1 MIFWIENSQKINYS
15 DLINDLKS
23 GTPSIESKNYNY
35 YLKFLINLSEGHSI
49 SSFENLLE
57 YLKKNSEKLFFYQST
72 SGTTA
77 EPKLIKV
84 NLKKCLRNI
93 KNTGDKKNSWAM
105 CYPVESFASKQ
116 VFFQALFNKD
126 KVVFCFNNDFK
137 KSFNEIIYNK
147 VSNITCTPTF
157 LNMLL
162 LNSSQK
168 ANSVKTI
175 TVGGEKLL
183 DSLVHSYKNIFPE
196 AKLINIYASTEAG
209 SILYSNDNK
218 FSIPDK
224 YKNFIKIQ
232 DEELLIH
239 KSLINKNEETN
250 FINDWFHTNDKVKF
264 MEGNKF
270 VFVERENSYINS
282 GGFRI
287 SPVEIEEKIME
298 VDGIQDVRVF
308 SKPNSFLGSILC
320 AEIIS
325 KSLNVKEIKFELST
339 RLEKFKIPQV
349 IKIVEKIKLTKSGKK
364 KR

>member
-1 MIFWIENSQKINYS
+1 MIFWIENSKKVSYS
-15 DLINDLKS
+15 ELLNDLKF
-23 GTPSIESKNYNY
+23 GTSSIDSENYNY
-35 YLKFLINLSEGHSI
+35 YLKLLINLIEGYTI
-49 SSFENLLE
+49 SSFEDLVK
-57 YLKKNSEKLFFYQST
+57 YLKTNSEKLFFYQST

-77 EPKLIKV
+77 KPKLIKV

-93 KNTGDKKNSWAM
+93 KDTGNKKKSWAM

-116 VFFQALFNKD
+116 VFFQALFNKN

-137 KSFNEIIYNK
+137 QSFNEIIDNN
-147 VSNITCTPTF
+147 VSNVTCTPTF
-157 LNMLL
+157 LNMLII
-162 LNSSQK
+162 NSSQK
-168 ANSVKTI
+168 AKNVKTI
-175 TVGGEKLL
+175 TVGGEKLF
-183 DSLVHSYKNIFPE
+183 DSLVNSYKNVFPE

-218 FSIPDK
+218 FSIPEK
-224 YKNFIKIQ
+224 YKDFIKIRN
-232 DEELLIH
+232 EELLIH
-239 KSLINKNEETN
+239 QSLINSNNETN

-264 MEGNKF
+264 IEKNKF
-270 VFVERENSYINS
+270 VFIERENSYINS

-298 VDGIQDVRVF
+298 IDGIRDVRVF

-325 KSLNVKEIKFELST
+325 ESLNIKEIKLELSK
-339 RLEKFKIPQV
+339 RLEKFKIPQI

-364 KR
+364 IR